1 MAFDDIFDKVFS
13 IVSKY
18 NDESPENLKK
28 ILFNEDGTYR
38 EDVFGDV
45 MKDIQNGL
53 SDFQNSFVPADL
65 SDLSE
70 LSDDEIYDELSF
82 VIFGRDDLN
91 EIQQTALVA
100 YEFEMEFA
108 NGGVSQYFVNTRGEH
123 IDELVNC
130 LRIIGAESYAEKCED
145 FISKYNI
152 KVSDF
157 SEDGNDYDFEKIE
170 SMYAYEE
177 LEDNIMAFYYDE
189 PLSKFIVDFVRANA
203 DDFKVTE

>member
-1 MAFDDIFDKVFS
+1 MSLEDTFNMLMEICEAHNAKSVEDVKNLL
-13 IVSKY
+13 Y
-18 NDESPENLKK
+18 NA
-28 ILFNEDGTYR
+28 DGTRR
-38 EDVFGDV
+38 EDIWGPVLENIRNEMSENEIKYVPLD
-45 MKDIQNGL
+45 L
-53 SDFQNSFVPADL
+53 SDFSK
-65 SDLSE
+65 
-70 LSDDEIYDELSF
+70 LSDDELYDEMPTF
-82 VIFGRDDLN
+82 VFGADELN
-91 EIQQTALVA
+91 EKQHIALVT

-157 SEDGNDYDFEKIE
+157 SKDGNDYDFEKIE